1 MQEYKNEYYN
11 HFSKVRGPIPPQFNR
26 EENFMMRFKTQL
38 PYYGYNENSLTIIYF
53 KDGVGDLIVKDK
65 KVKVDGNKFIVS
77 NPSYG
82 WEYFNKSED
91 YIDVLSFAISDDL
104 IAKFN
109 FFAFASEDQLLNVPL
124 EKIEQKSFFL
134 EKIYNADHYPSGR
147 LLKSIHQQSCT
158 DNYQYLDPKEL
169 TIEVLQAIYKDQFRA
184 YLMAEKVKGT
194 KSSTK
199 IEVLKRLLVA
209 YEYIHDNV
217 EQKIS
222 IENLSHVSAL
232 SEYHLYNSFK
242 KVFGKTPHQ
251 YALGLKMNR
260 AEQYLRVGHLS
271 ISEIAD
277 LLQFPDLPSF
287 SKLFKKTFGHSPAN
301 YLQQAS

>member
-1 MQEYKNEYYN
+1 MQEYKDEYYD
-11 HFSKVRGPIPPQFNR
+11 HFSKKRGPIPPQFNR
-26 EENFMMRFKTQL
+26 NENFMMRFKTQL
-38 PYYGYNENSLTIIYF
+38 PYYGYNENSLTVIYF
-53 KDGVGDLIVKDK
+53 KDGIGDLIVKNK

-91 YIDVLSFAISDDL
+91 YIDVLSFAVSDDL
-104 IAKFN
+104 ISKFN
-109 FFAFASEDQLLNVPL
+109 FFAFASEEKLLSVPL

-134 EKIYNADHYPSGR
+134 EKIYTADHYPSGR

-158 DNYQYLDPKEL
+158 GNYKFLNPQEL
-169 TIEVLQAIYKDQFRA
+169 TIEVLQAIYQDQFRA
-184 YLMAEKVKGT
+184 YLMADKVTAT

-217 EQKIS
+217 ERKIT
-222 IENLSHVSAL
+222 IEELSQICAL

-242 KVFGKTPHQ
+242 NVFGKTPHQ
-251 YALGLKMNR
+251 YMISLKMDR
-260 AEQYLRVGHLS
+260 AKDYLRIGHLT

-277 LLQFPDLPSF
+277 ILDFPDLPSF
-287 SKLFKKTFGHSPAN
+287 SKLFKKTYGCSPASFN
-301 YLQQAS
+301 KAS

>member
-1 MQEYKNEYYN
+1 MQHYKDEYYD
-11 HFSKVRGPIPPQFNR
+11 HFSKRRNPIPPQFNR
-26 EENFMMRFKTQL
+26 KENFMMRFKTQL

-53 KDGVGDLIVKDK
+53 KEGVGDLIVKDK

-82 WEYFNKSED
+82 WEYFNKSEN
-91 YIDVLSFAISDDL
+91 YIDVLSFAVSDDL
-104 IAKFN
+104 ISKFN
-109 FFAFASEDQLLNVPL
+109 FYAFATEDQLLNVPL

-158 DNYQYLDPKEL
+158 DNYQYMDPKEL
-169 TIEVLQAIYKDQFRA
+169 TIEVLQAIFKDQCRA
-184 YLMAEKVKGT
+184 YLMADQIKAS

-199 IEVLKRLLVA
+199 MEVLKRLLVA

-222 IENLSHVSAL
+222 VEDLSYVSAL

-242 KVFGKTPHQ
+242 KIFGKTPHQ
-251 YALGLKMNR
+251 YITCLKMKR
-260 AEQYLRVGHLS
+260 AKQYLVLGNLTV
-271 ISEIAD
+271 SEIAD
-277 LLQFPDLPSF
+277 ILNFPDLASF
-287 SKLFKKTFGHSPAN
+287 SKLFKKTFGYTPSN
-301 YLQQAS
+301 FKLN

>member
-1 MQEYKNEYYN
+1 MQEYKDIYYN
-11 HFSKVRGPIPPQFNR
+11 HFSKKRGPLPPQFNR
-26 EENFMMRFKTQL
+26 NDNFMMRFKTQL

-53 KDGVGDLIVKDK
+53 KEGVGDLVVKDK

-109 FFAFASEDQLLNVPL
+109 FFAFASEEQLLSVPL
-124 EKIEQKSFFL
+124 EKIEQKSFFI

-147 LLKSIHQQSCT
+147 LLKQIHQQSLT
-158 DNYQYLDPKEL
+158 SNYEYLNPQEL
-169 TIEVLQAIYKDQFRA
+169 TIEVLQAIYQDQFRA
-184 YLMAEKVKGT
+184 YRMADQIVAT
-194 KSSTK
+194 KASTK

-209 YEYIHDNV
+209 YEYIHDNA
-217 EQKIS
+217 ERKIT
-222 IENLSHVSAL
+222 IEDLSQAAAL

-251 YALGLKMNR
+251 YAISLKMR
-260 AEQYLRVGHLS
+260 KAKDYIDIGHIN

-277 LLQFPDLPSF
+277 ILDFPDLASF
-287 SKLFKKTFGHSPAN
+287 SKLFKKTYGCSPAN
-301 YLQQAS
+301 YRAA